1 MGTGSVIRNTATISG
16 VGITPIEITEEV
28 TSDSA
33 PLLTITKSVSP
44 VPVTENSTLTYTFV
58 IQNTGNVPA
67 TAETDAV
74 ITDAFNPI
82 LTNVTASF
90 NGTAWTET
98 TNYTYDE
105 TTGVFTTNAGQITV
119 PAATYTQDAATGAW
133 IINPGV
139 STLIITGTV

>member
-1 MGTGSVIRNTATISG
+1 M
-16 VGITPIEITEEV
+16 
-28 TSDSA
+28 
-33 PLLTITKSVSP
+33 TITKSVSP

-105 TTGVFTTNAGQITV
+105 TTGLFTTNAGQITV